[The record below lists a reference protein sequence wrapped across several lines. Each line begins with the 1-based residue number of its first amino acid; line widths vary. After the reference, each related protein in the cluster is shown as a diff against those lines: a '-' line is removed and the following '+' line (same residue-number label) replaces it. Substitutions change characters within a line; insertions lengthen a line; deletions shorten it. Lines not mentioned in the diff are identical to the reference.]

1 MTQYNYLKD
10 NGIVGE
16 NMLAMDFE
24 IMLYSNDARIGNV
37 VTF

>member
-10 NGIVGE
+10 NNIVGE

-24 IMLYSNDARIGNV
+24 MMLYSHDARIGNV